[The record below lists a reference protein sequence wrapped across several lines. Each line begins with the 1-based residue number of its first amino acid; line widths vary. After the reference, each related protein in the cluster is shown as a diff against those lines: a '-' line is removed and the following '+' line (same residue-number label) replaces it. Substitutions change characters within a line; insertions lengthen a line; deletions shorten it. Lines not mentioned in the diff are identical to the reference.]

1 VGLENVRPIT
11 NCSNL
16 KLIDKRYGL
25 GFTRYT
31 TRDATQFRD
40 AGPLPR
46 CAGVILHKC
55 VTVSKTR
62 WKLCCART
70 ARAATSPAG
79 SMPGTGQAPPPRSQL
94 KSPSLRS
101 PSRSPRPASSPLAA
115 TSTATRQLPL
125 DAAAVHSPSKLPLP
139 PSEVSSEVYEL
150 EAVIAQRVA
159 ALEELKADIASLR
172 EQVGQ
177 QQKRQAAEL
186 HRGRERRVETLLAEL
201 VPLPDELQEPAPVVA
216 PASLQAA
223 AVPARVPSRALAPAR
238 MASPRPAAPARTVTP
253 RTGRPTSVPLS
264 VPSSRRA
271 PTPATSRTP
280 AVRKPVAVPRP
291 PRPKEPETKL
301 APAAAALLASMH
313 ESKYS
318 RFSGIKASAAAASA
332 AAK

>member
-1 VGLENVRPIT
+1 
-11 NCSNL
+11 
-16 KLIDKRYGL
+16 
-25 GFTRYT
+25 
-31 TRDATQFRD
+31 
-40 AGPLPR
+40 
-46 CAGVILHKC
+46 
-55 VTVSKTR
+55 
-62 WKLCCART
+62 
-70 ARAATSPAG
+70 
-79 SMPGTGQAPPPRSQL
+79 MPGTGQVVIPPPSPPRSQL

-125 DAAAVHSPSKLPLP
+125 DVAAVDSPSKLPLP
-139 PSEVSSEVYEL
+139 PSEVSSEVHEL
-150 EAVIAQRVA
+150 EAVIAQKVA
-159 ALEELKADIASLR
+159 ALEELKADIATLR

-201 VPLPDELQEPAPVVA
+201 VPLRDELQEPAPAVA
-216 PASLQAA
+216 PPSLQAA
-223 AVPARVPSRALAPAR
+223 AAPARVPSHAAPAR
-238 MASPRPAAPARTVTP
+238 TASPRPAAPARTVTP
-253 RTGRPTSVPLS
+253 RTGRPTSAPLT

-280 AVRKPVAVPRP
+280 AVPKSVAVPRP

-318 RFSGIKASAAAASA
+318 RPSRIKASAAAASA